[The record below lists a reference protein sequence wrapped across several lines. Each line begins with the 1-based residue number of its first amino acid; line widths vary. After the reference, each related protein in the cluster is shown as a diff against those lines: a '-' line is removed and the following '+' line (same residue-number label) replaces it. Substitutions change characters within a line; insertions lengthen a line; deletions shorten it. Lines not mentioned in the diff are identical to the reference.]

1 MESLKF
7 AFDTLI
13 VGTLALPWLA
23 ILVRMFAP
31 GLFTDEASKNFP
43 LLTALPEHTREA
55 VASALI
61 VAMGYLLG
69 SAISRAS
76 SDFFDD
82 EFWINMP
89 TERAIRR
96 SVYRDEYCGTKVA
109 IADIRFPVEMR
120 QKPDVKALCWET
132 YDKDRTDF
140 IPEYFRFQEGKL
152 LLAGGEKNA
161 RLKEFH
167 DQIVVLRGA
176 AMNGIILLF
185 LCTFGFCAEL
195 RRGLPWRNPWRVL
208 SYAPAAAAVIYGCVS
223 IMKHFGKVV
232 SYSYSDPPL
241 AELVLVLDGT
251 VGLLVASHEQNSR
264 FYRNA
269 CWLSLIFSVIA
280 YGGWWWTEVIY
291 DQQVIHSFHSLP
303 LAGPVP

>member
-23 ILVRMFAP
+23 ILIRMFAP
-31 GLFTDEASKNFP
+31 GLFTDEAKKTFP
-43 LLTALPEHTREA
+43 LLMALPDHTREA

-61 VAMGYLLG
+61 IAMGYLLG

-96 SVYRDEYCGTKVA
+96 SVYRDEYCGKRIA
-109 IADIRFPVEMR
+109 IADIRFPVEMSR
-120 QKPDVKALCWET
+120 KANLESLCWESD
-132 YDKDRTDF
+132 DKDRPDF

-185 LCTFGFCAEL
+185 LCVFGFCAEF
-195 RRGLPWRNPWRVL
+195 RRGLAWRNWRTVATYL
-208 SYAPAAAAVIYGCVS
+208 PAAVAVFYGCLS
-223 IMKHFGKVV
+223 IWKHFAKSV
-232 SYSYSDPPL
+232 SYSDPPL
-241 AELVLVLDGT
+241 AELVLVLIGT
-251 VGLLVASHEQNSR
+251 VGLLITSHEESSR

-269 CWLSLIFSVIA
+269 CWLSLVFSVIS

-291 DQQVIHSFHSLP
+291 DQQVIHSFHTLP
-303 LAGPVP
+303 LIPPVP